1 MAEEETAA
9 HVGKEEEEAAEGVG
23 TVDSKEEGDADDML
37 ENLFGDAGDDS
48 DDDEDED
55 AATLFAE
62 QPGEEEE
69 EDEDDEPPPMRRK
82 RSASADRP
90 GRSKRA
96 RLTDDGGD
104 VSSDEEGG
112 AVAYRPEEEKD
123 EVKEA
128 LDELKATY
136 ARSRRKN
143 RLTDEEKA
151 MVVEVRCPCGA
162 ALAARACATPSTQ
175 RAPAQDFLLAMD
187 NAAEADI
194 RAYNAGEPALN
205 KLGMLDKVRLKLAG
219 LDLQHLFLDK
229 DLLGVFNRWLQ
240 PMADGA
246 LPNLRVRTALI
257 ELSSRLPVE
266 KQHLRRSGLGKTL
279 CSCGVTSRSRMTTR

>member
-151 MVVEVRCPCGA
+151 MVVE
-162 ALAARACATPSTQ
+162 
-175 RAPAQDFLLAMD
+175 DFLLAMD